1 MNVRVLVV
9 DDSLTVRMNL
19 SEALEA
25 AGFVPVVCATA
36 REARRCLADEALFG
50 LIILDV
56 LLPDADGVELLKEIR
71 ETPQW
76 ADTAIMLLSTEA
88 QVRDRVRGLKT
99 GADEYIGK
107 PYEASYVVSRARELL
122 RRGQAVDAEARETIL
137 IIDDSPTFRDRL
149 QDALEGAGYDVL
161 AASSGE
167 EGLRL
172 AADARPTAMIVD
184 GMLPGIDGVSVMR
197 RIRMDVALRHT
208 PCILLTA
215 SDEHGAEVRALDAGA
230 DAFVRKGQDIAVV
243 LARLSAVLRS
253 AGEGWAESHARRSL
267 LGPKKI
273 LAVDDSETYLQALA
287 GELRLDGY
295 EVVLAR
301 SGEEALDLLS
311 AQSVD
316 CILLDLLMPGIG
328 GHETCRCIKVSPFSR
343 TIPVVLLTALEGS
356 DAMIEGLGAGADDFI
371 AKSNEFE
378 VLRARV
384 LAQIRRK
391 QFEDE
396 NRLFREQL
404 VQKELEAVEAR
415 AARELSEM
423 QAVMAE
429 RKRSQEMMNGLQAE
443 LAHVSRWNAMG
454 MMASTLAHEINQP
467 LAAIMNFINAAH
479 YTIDKLDAPQI
490 APALELMVQAKDQA
504 KQAGAIIANL
514 REFIEKREVN
524 RTRENLHKVVEEA
537 IALGLVGGEQMGVK
551 VHIALDPALPPLIVN
566 KVQIQQ
572 VLVNLF
578 RNSIDAM
585 QGVSRRELTIA
596 TGMSE
601 PGYVGVAVS
610 DTGPGIA
617 PEIVNNLFEP
627 FATTKQNGM
636 GLGLK
641 ICQSIIEAHDGKI
654 WLTPNPGGGV
664 TFHFHLPV
672 EEATE
677 ADVDSRFGG
686 YVPAV
691 GAP

>member
-25 AGFVPVVCATA
+25 ADLVPVVCATA
-36 REARRCLADEALFG
+36 QEARRCLADEAPFG

-56 LLPDADGVELLKEIR
+56 LLPDADGVDLLEEIR

-76 ADTAIMLLSTEA
+76 ADTAIMLLSTKA

-122 RRGQAVDAEARETIL
+122 RRGQAADAEARETIL
-137 IIDDSPTFRDRL
+137 IIDDSPTFRGRL
-149 QDALEGAGYDVL
+149 QDALEGAGYGVL
-161 AASSGE
+161 IAGSGE

-215 SDEHGAEVRALDAGA
+215 SDERGAEVRALDAGA
-230 DAFVRKGQDIAVV
+230 DAFVRKDQDIAVV
-243 LARLSAVLRS
+243 LARLGAVVRS
-253 AGEGWAESHARRSL
+253 AGEGWAETHARTSL

-287 GELRLDGY
+287 GELRMEGY

-328 GHETCRCIKVSPFSR
+328 GHETCRRIKASPFSR

-356 DAMIEGLGAGADDFI
+356 DAMIEGLGAGADDYI

-396 NRLFREQL
+396 NRLFRDQL
-404 VQKELEAVEAR
+404 VRKELEAVEAR
-415 AARELSEM
+415 TARELSEM
-423 QAVMAE
+423 QAVMVE
-429 RKRSQEMMNGLQAE
+429 RKRSQEIMNGLQAE

-467 LAAIMNFINAAH
+467 LAAIMNYINAAH
-479 YTIDKLDAPQI
+479 YTINKLDAPQI
-490 APALELMVQAKDQA
+490 GPALELMNQAKDQA

-524 RTRENLHKVVEEA
+524 RTRESLHKVVEEA
-537 IALGLVGGEQMGVK
+537 IALGLVGGEQTGVK
-551 VHIALDPALPPLIVN
+551 VHVALDPALPPLIVN

-585 QGVSRRELTIA
+585 QSVSRRELTIA
-596 TGMSE
+596 IGMSE
-601 PGYVGVAVS
+601 PGYVGVAIS

-617 PEIVNNLFEP
+617 PEIAGNLFEP

-654 WLTPNPGGGV
+654 WLTPNPGAGV
-664 TFHFHLPV
+664 TFHFHLPI
-672 EEATE
+672 EDTAEAFVKT
-677 ADVDSRFGG
+677 AG
-686 YVPAV
+686 
-691 GAP
+691 